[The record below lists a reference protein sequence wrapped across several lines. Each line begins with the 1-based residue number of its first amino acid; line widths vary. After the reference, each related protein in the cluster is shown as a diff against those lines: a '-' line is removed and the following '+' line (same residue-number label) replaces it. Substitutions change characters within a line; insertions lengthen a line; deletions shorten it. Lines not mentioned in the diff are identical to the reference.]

1 MGDAELDAIRQRRMQ
16 ELMAANGGAAGG
28 QGGQP
33 MTAEQQQEQAAQAQE
48 ADQQRSSMLHAI
60 MEPAA
65 RERLSRIALVKSEK
79 ARGVEDILLNAAKRG
94 QLGQK
99 VTEDRLIEL
108 LEQVN
113 EQTSQRTK
121 VTIQRRQRADD
132 DW

>member
-16 ELMAANGGAAGG
+16 ELMAANGGGGG

-33 MTAEQQQEQAAQAQE
+33 MTAEQQQQQAAKVQE
-48 ADQQRSSMLHAI
+48 EDQQRSSMLHAI
-60 MEPAA
+60 MQPAA
-65 RERLSRIALVKSEK
+65 RERLSRIALVKPEK
-79 ARGVEDILLNAAKRG
+79 ARGVEDILLNAAKKG

>member
-1 MGDAELDAIRQRRMQ
+1 MGDAELDGIRQRRMQ
-16 ELMAANGGAAGG
+16 ELMAATGGGGG

-33 MTAEQQQEQAAQAQE
+33 MTAEQQQQQAAKAQE
-48 ADQQRSSMLHAI
+48 EDQQRSSMLHAI
-60 MEPAA
+60 MQPAA
-65 RERLSRIALVKSEK
+65 RERLSRIALVKPEK

-113 EQTSQRTK
+113 EQTAQRTK

>member
-48 ADQQRSSMLHAI
+48 ADQQRAAMLHVI

-79 ARGVEDILLNAAKRG
+79 ARGIEDILLNAAKRG

-108 LEQVN
+108 LGQVN

>member
-1 MGDAELDAIRQRRMQ
+1 MADAELEAIRQRRMQ
-16 ELMAANGGAAGG
+16 ELMAQQGGGQFG

-33 MTAEQQQEQAAQAQE
+33 QSAEQQAQQQQAARE
-48 ADQQRSSMLHAI
+48 ADQQRQGMLHAI

-65 RERLSRIALVKSEK
+65 RERLSRIALVKPEK
-79 ARGVEDILLNAAKRG
+79 ARSVEDILLNAAKRG

-113 EQTSQRTK
+113 EQTAQRTK
-121 VTIQRRQRADD
+121 VTIQRRQRSDD